1 MGKITD
7 IKAQR
12 FALPLKEV
20 LSDAMHGDH
29 THFELICATITLDNG
44 LSGTGYS
51 YTGGK
56 GGHAIV
62 AMIEHDL
69 TPYLIGRDSTDVE
82 ALYEGMNFH
91 IHYVGRGGVAAF
103 AVSAVDIGLW
113 DLRCQQA
120 GQPLHQM
127 LGGASDRC
135 RAYRG
140 GIDLN
145 YPLPKLLA
153 SIEGYLE
160 EGFDAVKIKVGKPD
174 LAEDIER
181 VRAVRNLIGDDIA
194 FMVDA
199 NYALDY
205 DRALAAAKAFNDYNI
220 IWFEEPMLPDM
231 YADYGKLARASGC
244 PLAMGENLHTL
255 HEFELACEFAELSYL
270 QPDSSNCGGITGW
283 MQAANLA
290 QKNGMPVCS
299 HGMQELHV
307 SMVSAQKN
315 AGWIEVHSFPIDE
328 YTARPL
334 RLENHLTIAPSEPGI
349 GVSFNWE
356 KLAAEHDPSA

>member
-1 MGKITD
+1 MTKIQHIT
-7 IKAQR
+7 AQR
-12 FALPLKEV
+12 FALPLSEV

-29 THFELICATITLDNG
+29 THFELICATVTLENG

-56 GGHAIV
+56 GGHAII

-69 TPYLIGRDSTDVE
+69 APYLIGRDSADVE

-103 AVSAVDIGLW
+103 AISALDIALW
-113 DLRCQQA
+113 DLRCKA
-120 GQPLHQM
+120 ANKPLYQM

-135 RAYRG
+135 KAYRG

-145 YPLPKLLA
+145 YPLQKLLA
-153 SIEGYLE
+153 SIEGYLDQ
-160 EGFDAVKIKVGKPD
+160 GFDAVKIKVGKAE
-174 LAEDIER
+174 LAEDVAR
-181 VRAVRNLIGDDIA
+181 VRAVRKLIGDDID

-205 DRALAAAKAFNDYNI
+205 PRALAAANAFNDYNI
-220 IWFEEPMLPDM
+220 VWFEEPMLPDL
-231 YADYGKLARASGC
+231 YADYGKLARETGC
-244 PLAMGENLHTL
+244 PLAMGENLHTQ
-255 HEFELACEFAELSYL
+255 HEFELAIENAGLSYL

-283 MQAANLA
+283 MQAAKLA
-290 QKNGMPVCS
+290 SKNGMPVCS

-307 SMVSAQKN
+307 SMVSAQQN

-328 YTARPL
+328 YTNRPL
-334 RLENHLTIAPSEPGI
+334 ALENHLALAPPEPGV
-349 GVSFNWE
+349 GVTFNWE
-356 KLAAEHDPSA
+356 KLAAEHDPSM

>member
-1 MGKITD
+1 MGKIID

-91 IHYVGRGGVAAF
+91 VHYVGRGGVAAF

-145 YPLPKLLA
+145 YPLSKLLA

-160 EGFDAVKIKVGKPD
+160 EGFNAVKIKVGKPD

-181 VRAVRNLIGDDIA
+181 V
-194 FMVDA
+194 
-199 NYALDY
+199 
-205 DRALAAAKAFNDYNI
+205 
-220 IWFEEPMLPDM
+220 
-231 YADYGKLARASGC
+231 GC
-244 PLAMGENLHTL
+244 T
-255 HEFELACEFAELSYL
+255 
-270 QPDSSNCGGITGW
+270 
-283 MQAANLA
+283 
-290 QKNGMPVCS
+290 
-299 HGMQELHV
+299 
-307 SMVSAQKN
+307 
-315 AGWIEVHSFPIDE
+315 
-328 YTARPL
+328 RPN
-334 RLENHLTIAPSEPGI
+334 R
-349 GVSFNWE
+349 
-356 KLAAEHDPSA
+356 

>member
-1 MGKITD
+1 MSKIERIT
-7 IKAQR
+7 AQR

-56 GGHAIV
+56 GGYAIV

-69 TPYLIGRDSTDVE
+69 APYLQGRDSTDIE

-91 IHYVGRGGVAAF
+91 IHYVGRGGIAAF
-103 AVSAVDIGLW
+103 AISALDIALW
-113 DLRCQQA
+113 DLRCKQA
-120 GQPLHQM
+120 GKPLHQM

-160 EGFDAVKIKVGKPD
+160 DGFDAVKIKVGKPD

-181 VRAVRNLIGDDIA
+181 VRAVRKLIGDDIA

-205 DRALAAAKAFNDYNI
+205 QRALAAATAFNDYNI
-220 IWFEEPMLPDM
+220 VWFEEPMLPDL
-231 YADYGKLARASGC
+231 YTDYGRLAGATGC

-255 HEFELACEFAELSYL
+255 HEFELACDYAGLSYL

-283 MQAANLA
+283 MQAARLA
-290 QKNGMPVCS
+290 GENGMPVCS

-307 SMVSAQKN
+307 SMVSAQQN
-315 AGWIEVHSFPIDE
+315 GGWIEVHSFPIDA
-328 YTARPL
+328 YTTRPL
-334 RLENHLTIAPSEPGI
+334 QLENHLALAPSEPGI